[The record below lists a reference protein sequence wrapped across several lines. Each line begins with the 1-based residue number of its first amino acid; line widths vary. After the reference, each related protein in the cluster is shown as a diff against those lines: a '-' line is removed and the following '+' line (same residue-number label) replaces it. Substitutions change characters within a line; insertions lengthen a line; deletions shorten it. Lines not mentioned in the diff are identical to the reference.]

1 VEALNLKTFYIIVAV
16 SLYIVFAN
24 GILSEFAF
32 GQEDTSCTVE
42 IVGGSDKMYPG
53 QSADLFALVTGSAPL
68 SYSWQVEGDILKDYD
83 DNVLGGLHGTLVN
96 PPIQMTLEDF
106 LKPSISFYW
115 KPSEDKDRTV
125 SVAVTTMNGTCQKER
140 IIVVEQGNDTD
151 TQPEDF
157 YVAQNHRFPTSTNV
171 LAQHLLWHFLYQFD
185 NPSYNDN
192 GDLFFDFHKIYLD
205 HFDAWRKEFGYPNI
219 TTWDPGTPLPIG
231 IDVNHTNR
239 NPSYVPQP
247 LATYF
252 QIQPS
257 GDGPTD
263 RVSNGNPCEEF
274 DKPEPPWPTKQDAL
288 NDFDPDLDLLG
299 CALTDPYHNTV
310 HVEVG
315 GDMSGTGSSPLDPVF
330 WRWHKF
336 VDNIA
341 VARGSLPPSTSS
353 SDTVESLTEISANDT
368 TSPRIYYQNPFRLYP
383 FITPD
388 TLGLENPKISVVFTE
403 PVNGVDATSFVV
415 NNSTATN
422 VSGSGAGPYVFSGF
436 NLPEVGIVNV
446 TVLSGNIEDSSSN
459 KFQTQSWKYEMI
471 KANEDTD
478 QDGLNNE
485 EEIKLLINPTKKD
498 TDGDT
503 LQDKLEVSNT
513 CLNPLNDDSMV
524 MNMKGEITN
533 STGIDSDNDG
543 LTNIEEVTTTNS
555 DPCT

>member
-1 VEALNLKTFYIIVAV
+1 MNTSFIII
-16 SLYIVFAN
+16 SSFLIIFAT
-24 GILSEFAF
+24 GILTEVAF
-32 GQEDTSCTVE
+32 GQEDTSCTIE

-53 QSADLFALVTGSAPL
+53 QSVDLFALVNGSTPL
-68 SYSWQVEGDILKDYD
+68 AYSWQIEGDILKDYD

-96 PPIQMTLEDF
+96 PPIPMTLEDF
-106 LKPSISFYW
+106 VKPSISFYW

-125 SVAVTTMNGTCQKER
+125 NVTVTTKDGICQKER
-140 IIVVEQGNDTD
+140 SIIVEKGNDTD

-171 LAQHLLWHFLYQFD
+171 LAQHLLWHFLYQFNND
-185 NPSYNDN
+185 SYNDN
-192 GDLFFDFHKIYLD
+192 GDLFFDFHKIFID

-219 TTWDPGTPLPIG
+219 TAWNPGTPLPQG

-239 NPSYVPQP
+239 NPSYVLQP
-247 LATYF
+247 LPTYF

-263 RVSNGNPCEEF
+263 RVSNGNPCEEL
-274 DKPEPPWPTKQDAL
+274 DKPQSPWPMVQDAL
-288 NDFDPDLDLLG
+288 NDFAPDLDLLG
-299 CALTDPYHNTV
+299 CALTDPYHNDV

-315 GDMSGTGSSPLDPVF
+315 GDMSGTDTSPLDPIF

-341 VARGSLPPSTSS
+341 VVRGSLPPS
-353 SDTVESLTEISANDT
+353 SDSVETLKEMNVNDT

-388 TLGLENPKISVVFTE
+388 TLGLENPKISVIFTE
-403 PVNGVDATSFVV
+403 PVYGVNATSFVV

-422 VSGSGAGPYVFSGF
+422 VAGSGAGPYVFSGF
-436 NLPEVGIVNV
+436 KLPEVGIVNV
-446 TVLSGNIEDSSSN
+446 TVLSGNIKDLSGN
-459 KFQTQSWKYEMI
+459 KFQKQSWKYEMI
-471 KANEDTD
+471 KADDDTD
-478 QDGLNNE
+478 RDGLNNM
-485 EEIKLLINPTKKD
+485 EEIKLFINPLKKD

-503 LQDKLEVSNT
+503 LQDALEISNT

-524 MNMKGEITN
+524 MNMRGEIVN
-533 STGIDSDNDG
+533 ATGIDSDNDG
-543 LTNIEEVTTTNS
+543 LTNVDEVNMKS
-555 DPCT
+555 DPCM